1 MVSYINI
8 ISHQAVLRTKAPP
21 FCLLNDLLNN
31 INCLCCEVK
40 VLNCEI
46 DFDKW
51 EKLDFGLDIN
61 ITVTCYSS

>member
-8 ISHQAVLRTKAPP
+8 ISHQAVLRTKTPP

-31 INCLCCEVK
+31 KLSLLRSEG
-40 VLNCEI
+40 CEI
-46 DFDKW
+46 NFDKW
-51 EKLDFGLDIN
+51 EKLDFGLGIN